1 MIKYEENKNYKTG
14 KTGKTSKIWYSKTEA
29 HGWKKVSAK
38 VAEEK
43 IKSLGIITDTPRYK
57 VWM

>member
-14 KTGKTSKIWYSKTEA
+14 KTSKLWYAKTEA
-29 HGWKKVSAK
+29 HGWKKISAK

-43 IKSLGIITDTPRYK
+43 IKNMSTVTDTPRFK
-57 VWM
+57 IWM

>member
-14 KTGKTSKIWYSKTEA
+14 KTSKIWYTKTEA
-29 HGWKKVSAK
+29 HGWKKLSAK
-38 VAEEK
+38 LAEEK